1 MHKKHLSFYGLKW
14 NPFSP
19 NVPIEALYQSPKTES
34 FGWRVENA
42 LIREGGFAMITGE
55 PGTGKSVTLRLLAE
69 RLGQQRDVMVGVISL
84 PSGRIPDFYRQMGD
98 LFGVELSPHNR
109 WAGFKKLRERWQA
122 HVESS
127 LFHPVLLIDEAQEV
141 PVGVL
146 NELRL
151 LSSANFDSSNYLSV
165 VLAGDNRLNLKLRQ
179 EELIPLGSRIRTR
192 LTLEPAAKEEL
203 VLCLKHLLKSAGNA
217 TLMTDAL
224 IRTLCEHAIGNY
236 RVLIGMAADL
246 LAKAAEEERTELDEK
261 LYFDCFGQVAG
272 SPQKATGG

>member
-14 NPFSP
+14 NPFSAS
-19 NVPIEALYQSPKTES
+19 VPTEALYQSPKVDS
-34 FGWRVENA
+34 FCWRVENT
-42 LIREGGFAMITGE
+42 LIREGGFSMITGE

-69 RLGQQRDVMVGVISL
+69 RLGQLRDVTVGVISL

-165 VLAGDNRLNLKLRQ
+165 VMAGDNRLNQKLRQ

-192 LTLEPAAKEEL
+192 LAMEHAGKKEL
-203 VLCLKHLLKSAGNA
+203 MLCLKHLLKRAGNA
-217 TLMTDAL
+217 SLMTEPL
-224 IRTLCEHAIGNY
+224 INTLCEHAVGNY
-236 RVLIGMAADL
+236 RILVGMAADL
-246 LAKAAEEERTELDEK
+246 LAKAAEDEITELDEK
-261 LYFDCFGQVAG
+261 LYFQCYDQVPA
-272 SPQKATGG
+272 SSSAKA

>member
-1 MHKKHLSFYGLKW
+1 MNKKHLSFYGLKW
-14 NPFSP
+14 NPFSAS
-19 NVPIEALYQSPKTES
+19 VPTEALYQSPRVDS
-34 FGWRVENA
+34 FCWRVENT
-42 LIREGGFAMITGE
+42 LTREGGFAMITGE

-69 RLGQQRDVMVGVISL
+69 RLGQLRDITVGVISL

-151 LSSANFDSSNYLSV
+151 LSSAHFDSRNYLSV
-165 VLAGDNRLNLKLRQ
+165 VLAGDNRLNQKLRQ

-192 LTLEPAAKEEL
+192 LTLEHASKDEL
-203 VLCLKHLLKSAGNA
+203 MHCLTHLLKSAGNA

-224 IRTLCEHAIGNY
+224 MRTLCEHSVGNY
-236 RVLIGMAADL
+236 RILIGMAADL
-246 LAKAAEEERTELDEK
+246 IAKAAEDNLPELDEK
-261 LYFDCFGQVAG
+261 LYFDYYNHVSVSA
-272 SPQKATGG
+272 

>member
-19 NVPIEALYQSPKTES
+19 GVPTEALYKSPRTES
-34 FGWRVENA
+34 FCWRVENA
-42 LIREGGFAMITGE
+42 LVREGGFAMITGE
-55 PGTGKSVTLRLLAE
+55 PGTGKSVTLRLLAA
-69 RLGQQRDVMVGVISL
+69 RLDQLRDVTVGVIGL

-127 LFHPVLLIDEAQEV
+127 LFHPVLLVDEAQEV

-151 LSSANFDSSNYLSV
+151 LSSANFDSGNYLSV
-165 VLAGDNRLNLKLRQ
+165 ILAGDNRLNQKLRL
-179 EELIPLGSRIRTR
+179 EELVPLGSRIRIR
-192 LTLEPAAKEEL
+192 LSMEPATREEL
-203 VLCLKHLLKSAGNA
+203 MLCTKHLLKSAGNT
-217 TLMTDAL
+217 TLMTEPL
-224 IRTLCEHAIGNY
+224 MRTLCEHAVGNY
-236 RVLIGMAADL
+236 RILTGMAADL
-246 LAKAAEEERTELDEK
+246 LARAAEDNLTELDEK
-261 LYFDCFGQVAG
+261 LYFQCYGQVTG
-272 SPQKATGG
+272 SAQTTA

>member
-19 NVPIEALYQSPKTES
+19 NVPVEALYQSPKTNS
-34 FGWRVENA
+34 FCWRVENT
-42 LIREGGFAMITGE
+42 LLREGGFSMITGD

-69 RLGQQRDVMVGVISL
+69 RLSQQRDITVGVISL
-84 PSGRIPDFYRQMGD
+84 PSGRIADFYRQMGD

-141 PVGVL
+141 PVSVL
-146 NELRL
+146 SELRL
-151 LSSANFDSSNYLSV
+151 LSSAHFDSRHYLSV
-165 VLAGDNRLNLKLRQ
+165 VLAGDNRLNQKLRH

-192 LTLEPAAKEEL
+192 LTLEPAAKDEL
-203 VLCLKHLLKSAGNA
+203 LLCLRHLLKSAGNA
-217 TLMTDAL
+217 TLMTEPL

-236 RVLIGMAADL
+236 RILIGMAADL

-261 LYFDCFGQVAG
+261 LYFDCFEQASA
-272 SPQKATGG
+272 SPQRATGR

>member
-19 NVPIEALYQSPKTES
+19 NVPVEALYPSARIDS
-34 FGWRVENA
+34 FCWRVENA
-42 LIREGGFAMITGE
+42 LIREGGFALITGE
-55 PGTGKSVTLRLLAE
+55 PGTVKSVTLRMLAG
-69 RLGQQRDVMVGVISL
+69 RLNQLRDVTVGVIGL

-98 LFGVELSPHNR
+98 LFGIELSPHNR

-165 VLAGDNRLNLKLRQ
+165 VLAGDNRLNHKLRL

-192 LTLEPAAKEEL
+192 LTMEHAGKEEL
-203 VLCLKHLLKSAGNA
+203 MLCLKHLLKSAGNSV
-217 TLMTDAL
+217 LMTDAL
-224 IRTLCEHAIGNY
+224 MQTLCEHAVGNY
-236 RVLIGMAADL
+236 RILIGMAADL
-246 LAKAAEEERTELDEK
+246 LAKAAEDNLTELDEK
-261 LYFDCFGQVAG
+261 LYFACYDHV
-272 SPQKATGG
+272 PPLPKASAQE

>member
-1 MHKKHLSFYGLKW
+1 MLKKHLSFYGLKW

-19 NVPIEALYQSPKTES
+19 SVPIEALYNAPKIDS
-34 FGWRVENA
+34 FCWRVENT
-42 LIREGGFAMITGE
+42 LIREGGFAMITGD

-69 RLGQQRDVMVGVISL
+69 RLDQLRDVTVGVISL
-84 PSGRIPDFYRQMGD
+84 PSGRIADFYRQMGD

-141 PVGVL
+141 PPAVL

-151 LSSANFDSSNYLSV
+151 LSSSDFDSRHYLSV
-165 VLAGDNRLNLKLRQ
+165 VFAGDQRLNQKLRM

-192 LTLEPAAKEEL
+192 LHMEHATQEEL
-203 VLCLKHLLKSAGNA
+203 MQCLNHLLKQSGNPS
-217 TLMTDAL
+217 LMTDTL
-224 IRTLCEHAIGNY
+224 KRTLCDHAIGNY
-236 RVLIGMAADL
+236 RVLIGMASEL
-246 LAKAAEEERTELDEK
+246 LSCAAEEELSELDEK
-261 LYFDCFGQVAG
+261 LYFTLYDPTLAQSNA
-272 SPQKATGG
+272 

>member
-19 NVPIEALYQSPKTES
+19 SVPIEALYITPKTES
-34 FGWRVENA
+34 FCWRVEHN
-42 LIREGGFAMITGE
+42 LVREGGFAMITGE

-69 RLGQQRDVMVGVISL
+69 RLNQLRDVTVGVISL

-98 LFGVELSPHNR
+98 LFGVELTPHNR
-109 WAGFKKLRERWQA
+109 WAGFRKLRERWQA

-141 PVGVL
+141 PVSVL

-151 LSSANFDSSNYLSV
+151 LSSAHFDSSNYLSV
-165 VLAGDNRLNLKLRQ
+165 VLAGDHRLNQKLRQ

-192 LTLEPAAKEEL
+192 LTMEHATRDEL
-203 VLCLKHLLKSAGNA
+203 MQCLKHLLKSSGGA

-224 IRTLCEHAIGNY
+224 MRTLSEHAVGNY
-236 RVLIGMAADL
+236 RILIGMAADL
-246 LAKAAEEERTELDEK
+246 FAKAAEDNLTELDEK
-261 LYFDCFGQVAG
+261 LYFQCYGQITG
-272 SPQKATGG
+272 SSQATV